1 MSRSYA
7 AAARG
12 TLGVLGRALVRAH
25 RDGTARRASALAFT
39 TLLSIVPLL
48 AVVSIF
54 VAETLRAD
62 DGRTLRLVAQLL
74 PYREEAVVAA
84 LESFVAQAASVSS
97 LAVIGFLATSLT
109 TFLSVQQ
116 ALFSIFG
123 VSAPPS
129 LGRRILTMTLMVF
142 WGPVLIGSVY
152 GGLIYLATTRPAFD
166 RVLDESFLLG
176 ALPMAA
182 TFAGLSM
189 LFYRAARGRIRF
201 AHATAGGLVATLLLE
216 LLKAGFGLY
225 VSSFTP
231 VQRAVYGSF
240 AIALFFVLSIQL
252 ASWILLYGAEVA
264 ACLGRP
270 GAELRGARGVRPD
283 PWVGLA
289 ALARL
294 AAPGRPSFDDDQLA
308 GALGLPALALRDHLG
323 PLSDRGLVEAPL
335 TPAGTWRL
343 AVAPARVRLESVF
356 AAYDAETARLA
367 LASESDD
374 EPTGPDETEETAA
387 RTDSKSALVGLRA
400 ELAGARSAALA
411 GLTLDDWLR
420 PRRAVDPLGS
430 ALVSDESTPDA
441 VADPSDDGATA

>member
-1 MSRSYA
+1 VSRGYA
-7 AAARG
+7 AVARG
-12 TLGVLGRALVRAH
+12 ALGLLGRALVRAH
-25 RDGTARRASALAFT
+25 RDGVARRASALAFT

-62 DGRTLRLVAQLL
+62 DGRTLRLIAQLL

-84 LESFVAQAASVSS
+84 LEHFVAQAASVSS
-97 LAVIGFLATSLT
+97 LAVIGFLVTALM

-116 ALFSIFG
+116 ALFNIFG

-152 GGLIYLATTRPAFD
+152 GGLIYLARTRPAVD

-201 AHATAGGLVATLLLE
+201 AHATAGGLVATVLLE
-216 LLKAGFGLY
+216 LLKAGFGAY
-225 VSSFTP
+225 VASFTP

-252 ASWILLYGAEVA
+252 AWWMLLYGAEVA

-283 PWVGLA
+283 PWVGLS

-308 GALGLPALALRDHLG
+308 AELGLPALALRDHLG
-323 PLSDRGLVEAPL
+323 PLSDRGLLEAPL
-335 TPAGTWRL
+335 TPAGRWRL

-356 AAYDAETARLA
+356 DAYDAEAERLA
-367 LASESDD
+367 HEGRKALGNGEPDRTVDAGDSASDPRATPALA
-374 EPTGPDETEETAA
+374 
-387 RTDSKSALVGLRA
+387 ALRS
-400 ELAGARSAALA
+400 ELAGARAAALA

-420 PRRAVDPLGS
+420 PRRPGDA
-430 ALVSDESTPDA
+430 ALVEALEPQDGGRGGPGA
-441 VADPSDDGATA
+441 PSP